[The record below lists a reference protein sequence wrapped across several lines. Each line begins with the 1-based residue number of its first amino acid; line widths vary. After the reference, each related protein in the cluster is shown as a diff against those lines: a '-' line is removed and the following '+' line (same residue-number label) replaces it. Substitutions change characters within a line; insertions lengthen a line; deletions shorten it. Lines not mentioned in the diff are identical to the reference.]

1 MADAVSDPVASKLR
15 RPPQI
20 SLALDGETHVLYVNR
35 DLAGTGFKGLT
46 EGSGAAIHDLIHPNC
61 DGRCRFNTLFQ
72 KAWKSLE
79 KNRASI
85 EWEISDPVSKGHLRL
100 NLSRPPTSK
109 DVEVERRRRFA
120 LLTVTDITEIR
131 REYESALSQ
140 IESLQQRVSELED
153 TIRAGEQ
160 GQEQSEFDR
169 NTTERLL
176 CQLNSKIVAAQEH
189 ERKRIAADLH
199 DGVAQTLG
207 VIKYGM
213 EARLAR
219 LAQDHPDIDLG
230 TFDVVISQIREA
242 VDDLRK
248 ISRNLSPSMLD
259 EFGICTAVDMLCD
272 EFGAESPEV
281 KVSCGGRVD
290 EVALP
295 EMVKVTIY
303 RVVQEALNNVRKYAS
318 PSHVHISMQT
328 QDDGLTLTIRDDGLG
343 FDAVNVMR
351 QASLAKGLGLDSMR
365 ERVEATG
372 GKFRLCSTP
381 GMGTTISA
389 TWPRSAL
396 QLLSNQPVLDSV

>member
-1 MADAVSDPVASKLR
+1 MADSVSDPVASKLR

-20 SLALDGETHVLYVNR
+20 SLALDGDTHVLYVNR
-35 DLAGTGFKGLT
+35 DLAGTGFKSLT
-46 EGSGAAIHDLIHPNC
+46 ESSGAAIHDLMHPDC
-61 DGRCRFNTLFQ
+61 DGRCRFNALFR

-140 IESLQQRVSELED
+140 IDSLQRRVLELED
-153 TIRAGEQ
+153 TIRAGAHGKQ
-160 GQEQSEFDR
+160 QPAFDK
-169 NTTERLL
+169 NTERQLA
-176 CQLNSKIVAAQEH
+176 QLNGRIIAAQEH

-213 EARLAR
+213 ESRLAK
-219 LAQDHPDIDLG
+219 LEQDYPDIDLG
-230 TFDVVISQIREA
+230 PFDAVILQIREA

-281 KVSCGGRVD
+281 KISCGARVD

-295 EMVKVTIY
+295 DMVKVTIY
-303 RVVQEALNNVRKYAS
+303 RIVQEALNNIRKHAS
-318 PSHVHISMQT
+318 PTHVHLSMQT
-328 QDDGLTLTIRDDGLG
+328 QDNGLTLVIRDDGLG
-343 FDAVNVMR
+343 FDAVEVMR
-351 QASLAKGLGLDSMR
+351 QASRAKGLGLDSMK

-372 GKFRLCSTP
+372 GEFRLCSTP
-381 GMGTTISA
+381 GMGTTITA
-389 TWPRSAL
+389 TWPKSAL
-396 QLLSNQPVLDSV
+396 QLLSNQPVLDRV